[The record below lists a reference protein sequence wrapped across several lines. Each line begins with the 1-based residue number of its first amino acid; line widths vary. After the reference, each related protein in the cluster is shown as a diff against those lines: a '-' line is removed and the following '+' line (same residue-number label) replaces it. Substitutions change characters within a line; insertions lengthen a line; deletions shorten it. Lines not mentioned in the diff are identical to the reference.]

1 MENRLLAV
9 FAAAALTSGCGLTGS
24 EPAEPPQ
31 GSGKVT
37 VGDKS
42 QQTQSVSCTQDQWA
56 LSIDASTDT
65 GHARTYLELG
75 GPELIVRTVNLENIA
90 GLNAISGGGVGNAE
104 ASTEGDSIY
113 KITGTAVVS
122 DPNNPGTTD
131 EKPFTIEVPC

>member
-1 MENRLLAV
+1 MGNRLLAV
-9 FAAAALTSGCGLTGS
+9 LAAAALTSGCGLTGS

-56 LSIDASTDT
+56 LAIDATTDT
-65 GHARTYLELG
+65 GRARAYLELG
-75 GPELIVRTVNLENIA
+75 GAEPVVRTVNLENIA
-90 GLNAISGGGVGNAE
+90 GLNAISGGDVGNAE
-104 ASTEGDSIY
+104 ASTEGGSIY

-122 DPNNPGTTD
+122 DPDNPGRTA
-131 EKPFTIEVPC
+131 EKPFTIEAPC